1 LDCVRSP
8 TNLATINIV
17 GPASLNGTALIRFL
31 DTERL
36 NALLAALLTV
46 DLAAENHTLAIL
58 HNIWLGTSL
67 ALIVGIN
74 TAWFGG
80 LALPVLIDD
89 EALAAFL
96 ALSSGAV
103 DGVANCIILGTD
115 TASSYAVAGLAVKTD
130 ALSGGLAV
138 LDTAGLVVG
147 DVLDVGS

>member
-103 DGVANCIILGTD
+103 DGVANCIILCTD
-115 TASSYAVAGLAVKTD
+115 SASSCAVAELAIKTD

-147 DVLDVGS
+147 GVLDVRS